1 MKIDLKKYLEDR
13 DNSKLA
19 HKEDGVTVTISREFG
34 CNANRI
40 ARLLAKHINENTKN
54 SKLLWKIISKE
65 VLVDSAKLLRL
76 KSDDIDRRIL
86 THESDIINQLFNS
99 LSHHYSISDKKIMEQ
114 VRQVILDYARKGNV
128 IIVGRGGSMVTS
140 KMSRVLRVRLIA
152 PIEWRT
158 RQIAASK
165 GITYKDAVEVV
176 KHFDENRTRWME
188 HLTEEKFDQS
198 VFDVIINVKA
208 FEDKQIVQMI
218 LLLMNQKG
226 LIQSSES
233 LSHGMELDTSGLSY
247 N

>member
-1 MKIDLKKYLEDR
+1 MKIDLKKYLDDR
-13 DNSKLA
+13 DNSKFA
-19 HKEDGVTVTISREFG
+19 HKEDGVTVTISREYG

-40 ARLLAKHINENTKN
+40 ARLLAKHINENVKK
-54 SKLLWKIISKE
+54 SKLSWKIISKE
-65 VLVDSAKLLRL
+65 VLGDSAKILRL

-86 THESDIINQLFNS
+86 THESDIMNQLFNS

-114 VRQVILDYARKGNV
+114 VRQVIQDYARKGNV

-140 KMSRVLRVRLIA
+140 RMSRVLRVRLIA
-152 PIEWRT
+152 PIEWRAH
-158 RQIAASK
+158 QIAASK
-165 GITYKDAVEVV
+165 GITYEDAVKVV
-176 KHFDENRTRWME
+176 RHFDENRTKWME

-226 LIQSSES
+226 LMQSSES
-233 LSHGMELDTSGLSY
+233 VAQGMKLDEGGLCY